1 MATPAKRLLPLRV
14 MLPLVLG
21 VVVALFV
28 LGFAEL
34 GYRRLEYANRAM
46 ATALEMEAAVNE
58 SLALISDAETGQRGY
73 LLTGDAAY
81 LEPYRDAVPKLDKA
95 IGRLREL
102 VVANGSTAMIDRASR
117 LSTLMG
123 GKLNELQSALALN
136 EKNGREAALQYVNT
150 GLGKKAM
157 DDIRTEAHGILDELH
172 RSALAGS
179 ERWSQ
184 DIEFGRIGM
193 LTMTAFTIILLMIVG
208 ALARREIMSREE
220 KRQTLVEDRE
230 RLEREV
236 GARTA
241 ELSELS
247 NYLQT
252 VREEEK
258 SRLSRDIHDELGG
271 ILVGAKM
278 DVAWVADRFRDRE
291 PEAAAKLKRAL
302 VMLDEGVEMKRRII
316 EELRPTLLDNL
327 GLAPAIDWQVR
338 QVCER
343 AGLQC
348 ELNLEDRDVE
358 LPPDVTIALYR
369 IVQEAMTNIVK
380 YAKARHVDVELM
392 LNAEGISLVIQD
404 DGVGLPPG
412 ADTNALSH
420 GISGMRQRVRA
431 LGGDFVIRGKPRA
444 GTTLEVHIP
453 LKGPVAAAV
462 ASAPGPAPAR
472 EGKAAA
478 AI

>member
-1 MATPAKRLLPLRV
+1 

-21 VVVALFV
+21 VVVSLFV

-102 VVANGSTAMIDRASR
+102 VVANGSTTMIDRASR

-123 GKLNELQSALALN
+123 GKLNELESALALN
-136 EKNGREAALQYVNT
+136 EKGGREAALQYVNT
-150 GLGKKAM
+150 GVGKKAM

-172 RSALAGS
+172 RSALQGS

-220 KRQTLVEDRE
+220 KRQSLVEDRE

-258 SRLSRDIHDELGG
+258 SRLARDIHDELGG

-278 DVAWVADRFRDRE
+278 DVAWVADRFRDRD
-291 PEAAAKLKRAL
+291 PEVAAKLKRAL
-302 VMLDEGVEMKRRII
+302 AMLDEGVEMKRRII

-327 GLAPAIDWQVR
+327 GLASAIDWQVR

-348 ELNLEDRDVE
+348 ELNLEDRDIE

-380 YAKARHVDVELM
+380 YAKARHVDVEL
-392 LNAEGISLVIQD
+392 LQNAEGISLVLQD

-453 LKGPVAAAV
+453 LKGAAAPV
-462 ASAPGPAPAR
+462 VPSAPASAHAR

>member
-1 MATPAKRLLPLRV
+1 MATPVKRLLPLRV

-21 VVVALFV
+21 VVVSLSI

-34 GYRRLEYANRAM
+34 GYRRLEFANRAM
-46 ATALEMEAAVNE
+46 ATALEMESAVNE

-81 LEPYRDAVPKLDKA
+81 LEPYRAAVPKLDQA
-95 IGRLREL
+95 LGRLREL
-102 VVANGSTAMIDRASR
+102 VVANGSGTMMDRASR
-117 LSTLMG
+117 LSTLIG
-123 GKLNELQSALALN
+123 GKLNELESTLALN
-136 EKNGREAALQYVNT
+136 EKGGRDAALQLVNT
-150 GLGKKAM
+150 GLGRKTM
-157 DDIRTEAHGILDELH
+157 DDIRAEAHAILDELH
-172 RSALAGS
+172 QSALQGS
-179 ERWSQ
+179 ARWAQ

-193 LTMTAFTIILLMIVG
+193 LTMTAFTIALLLVVW
-208 ALARREIMSREE
+208 ALARREIMAREQ
-220 KRQTLVEDRE
+220 KRQSLVEDRE

-236 GARTA
+236 GTRTA
-241 ELSELS
+241 ELWELS

-258 SRLSRDIHDELGG
+258 SRLARDIHDELGG

-278 DVAWVADRFRDRE
+278 DVAWVADRFKDRE
-291 PEAAAKLKRAL
+291 PEVAAKLKRAL

-327 GLAPAIDWQVR
+327 GLASAIDWQVR

-343 AGLQC
+343 ASLQC
-348 ELNLEDRDVE
+348 TLNLQDTEVE
-358 LPPDVTIALYR
+358 LSPDITIALYR

-380 YAKARHVDVELM
+380 YAKARHVEVDLAH
-392 LNAEGISLVIQD
+392 NAQGISLVIQD

-431 LGGDFVIRGKPRA
+431 LGGDFVIRGKPRV
-444 GTTLEVHIP
+444 GTTLEVNIP
-453 LKGPVAAAV
+453 LKGTGVTEPAQASSTLKREGRAAAAV
-462 ASAPGPAPAR
+462 
-472 EGKAAA
+472 
-478 AI
+478 